1 MCLCDHRD
9 IKPLEGWGA
18 LKKIKSFLASLKA
31 RARFIT
37 R

>member
-18 LKKIKSFLASLKA
+18 LKKTKSFLASLEA
-31 RARFIT
+31 RAHFIT
-37 R
+37 Q